1 MHEPSLMQVDRVA
14 TQYSYLVRII
24 NPEQKA
30 KFVTKVWHDVSEKFV
45 SVDHLKQMLVST
57 FKEKLPPLSEL
68 ECGYLEKRNGKRW
81 IEDSKDLD
89 AMYKGLNENDEIT
102 LWCEGKQCEDA
113 RRKSGRKRKSED
125 GESSEDPPSKRC
137 ATKQLKSTRLYKN
150 CGRFME
156 RNGVCHIIDCGPE

>member
-1 MHEPSLMQVDRVA
+1 MQVDRVA